1 MMGGGARTG
10 TRTRPATTLGLPGYQ
25 SRQSGAGNK
34 KETVGGA
41 KKNKKSPGKSVAANL
56 LDVLKGQSPS
66 TIRKKSQEG
75 GGRSGSGGG
84 RGVVGSSVTLSRG
97 APGSSGLG
105 GLGAAGKG
113 KGSGQEVGQDCGFSG
128 NRVCSG
134 QKQEVF
140 DNIELDNLFSGSII
154 ESFQFGIVKVC
165 VNGKIELR
173 RKQDVANDVTIRDKV
188 KLGGG
193 EYHQMNSK

>member
-1 MMGGGARTG
+1 MMMGGGARTG
-10 TRTRPATTLGLPGYQ
+10 TRIRPATTLGLPGYK

-41 KKNKKSPGKSVAANL
+41 NKKKKSPGKSVAANL
-56 LDVLKGQSPS
+56 LDVLKGQSP
-66 TIRKKSQEG
+66 TTNRKKSQEG

-84 RGVVGSSVTLSRG
+84 RGGVIGSSVTLSRG
-97 APGSSGLG
+97 APGLSGLG
-105 GLGAAGKG
+105 GSGAAG

-134 QKQEVF
+134 QKQEIF

-193 EYHQMNSK
+193 E